1 MAEILPIRRNTLS
14 NQSSYHRMCLLIST
28 VFSGERCVTWTSC
41 LFYYGFFLSYSILYP
56 MSDVFFA
63 FTTVISSQLCVHIK
77 KWKRNN
83 NFLKKMIKFDI
94 MVCLDISAKN
104 IWKNINLLCLLY
116 TCSAQEVCLL
126 DCFPLPLKHND
137 KTQGVPK
144 ESACR
149 DQARLCIVGESRDG
163 FHCSK

>member
-1 MAEILPIRRNTLS
+1 MFIDFNCFLRWAMCHMDLLFILLRF
-14 NQSSYHRMCLLIST
+14 
-28 VFSGERCVTWTSC
+28 FS
-41 LFYYGFFLSYSILYP
+41 LSYSILYP
-56 MSDVFFA
+56 ISDVCFA
-63 FTTVISSQLCVHIK
+63 FTTVISSPLCVHIK

-83 NFLKKMIKFDI
+83 NFLKKNDKVRYHRMFRY
-94 MVCLDISAKN
+94 SWKN
-104 IWKNINLLCLLY
+104 IWKNTNLLCLLY

>member
-1 MAEILPIRRNTLS
+1 
-14 NQSSYHRMCLLIST
+14 
-28 VFSGERCVTWTSC
+28 
-41 LFYYGFFLSYSILYP
+41 
-56 MSDVFFA
+56 
-63 FTTVISSQLCVHIK
+63 
-77 KWKRNN
+77 
-83 NFLKKMIKFDI
+83 MIKLDS
-94 MVCLDISAKN
+94 MVCLHMN
-104 IWKNINLLCLLY
+104 VEINEKIQILIIFLCVLY

-126 DCFPLPLKHND
+126 DCVLPPWKHND